1 MLRAPSEFA
10 IKLIETKLTEYCERR
25 IPIDICDQVNLTFK
39 IMRDKVTLI
48 ETRPY
53 FRDPSIWYEN
63 LVSVISARLTD
74 ENSLPLIDLFRH
86 EAGYSGDKVMR
97 AMILS

>member
-25 IPIDICDQVNLTFK
+25 IPIDIRDQVNLTFK
-39 IMRDKVTLI
+39 IMRDKVILI

-53 FRDPSIWYEN
+53 FRDPSISYEN

-74 ENSLPLIDLFRH
+74 ENSLPLTDLFRH